1 MTVLVF
7 GGQGPPLEGGEIL
20 ALIKMTRMNQPCK
33 DQKRFPVK
41 EINVCLR
48 AKRRPVRLEHG

>member
-1 MTVLVF
+1 MTVFVF
-7 GGQGPPLEGGEIL
+7 GGQGLPLEGGEIL

-48 AKRRPVRLEHG
+48 S